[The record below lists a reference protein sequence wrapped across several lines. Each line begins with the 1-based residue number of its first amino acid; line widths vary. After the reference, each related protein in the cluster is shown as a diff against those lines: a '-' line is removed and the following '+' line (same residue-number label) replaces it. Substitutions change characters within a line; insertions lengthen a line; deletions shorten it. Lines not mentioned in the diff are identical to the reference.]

1 MGEAAKI
8 SLKAIGKQDTHL
20 LSRDPEE
27 SFFNYNNNTRH
38 SAFRKYHKIH
48 TVSSGVS
55 PSWPFGETVRVELNP
70 KNMGDL
76 LNNIWIQLKLP
87 DWDFENIT
95 FNETTQRILFGG
107 KTLAEFGFTGETK
120 EEQFRNWWLAGAPNT
135 VGIQLPIFSFP
146 DFKSFLSFNEQ
157 FDNLLVSLLPADL
170 FLTIPGEVLLMLRRV
185 WTRQTPGSPNVLVQI
200 GIDPITNEYRDT
212 GTIVPSDI
220 VAVLDGTTPVE
231 DLTTQLLQQY
241 LNQNVFDTLPEIV
254 KQVIFFEVDSPTQE
268 LPEIA
273 SWAWDMQM
281 LGRKIIKSVKFK
293 VDNQTVEE
301 ITADW
306 CIIHDNLYTTDSQKM
321 NANTLYN
328 RNIVGGETS
337 QPSGQKAAQSN
348 ELFIHIPFFF
358 SHNYAGDVYSENNQD
373 KAPFPLCA
381 IHNQKI
387 TLEIEFFKQSFFT
400 LYNQSRADNLSTR
413 GSPVVPPIKKMPEFN
428 IITEEI
434 SLSPEE
440 RLYFM
445 QPNKE
450 FVYDFVFKHSDIP
463 LETDKRDFIIQ
474 LEPKV
479 PVKCFHWFF
488 RYEGYEDEYE
498 YRSLPVDDLDYVNE
512 WYYSTTANR
521 FNFTR
526 SQIDRMDEPHLLKS
540 AYFMLYNERLPN
552 ISNNNREYFFS
563 YTPMRSRLSRSAT
576 DVTRS
581 YDFEPPVPNYLLNYI
596 YTYNFALYPK
606 STLSSGFLDFS
617 NLDSEKTKLHIEMV
631 DNINLQYG
639 TNSVLVNPT
648 YKFHMY
654 YTGYK
659 KLTFSGGF
667 LLQT

>member
-1 MGEAAKI
+1 
-8 SLKAIGKQDTHL
+8 
-20 LSRDPEE
+20 
-27 SFFNYNNNTRH
+27 
-38 SAFRKYHKIH
+38 
-48 TVSSGVS
+48 
-55 PSWPFGETVRVELNP
+55 
-70 KNMGDL
+70 
-76 LNNIWIQLKLP
+76 
-87 DWDFENIT
+87 
-95 FNETTQRILFGG
+95 
-107 KTLAEFGFTGETK
+107 
-120 EEQFRNWWLAGAPNT
+120 
-135 VGIQLPIFSFP
+135 
-146 DFKSFLSFNEQ
+146 
-157 FDNLLVSLLPADL
+157 
-170 FLTIPGEVLLMLRRV
+170 
-185 WTRQTPGSPNVLVQI
+185 
-200 GIDPITNEYRDT
+200 
-212 GTIVPSDI
+212 
-220 VAVLDGTTPVE
+220 
-231 DLTTQLLQQY
+231 
-241 LNQNVFDTLPEIV
+241 
-254 KQVIFFEVDSPTQE
+254 
-268 LPEIA
+268 
-273 SWAWDMQM
+273 MQM

-293 VDNQTVEE
+293 VDNQTLEE

-358 SHNYAGDVYSENNQD
+358 SHNYAGDVYLENNQD

-400 LYNQSRADNLSTR
+400 LYNQNRADNLSTR
-413 GSPVVPPIKKMPEFN
+413 GPPVVPPIKKMPEFK
-428 IITEEI
+428 IVTEEI

-450 FVYDFVFKHSDIP
+450 LVYDFAFKHSDIP
-463 LETDKRDFIIQ
+463 LEPEKRDFIVQ

-488 RYEGYEDEYE
+488 RYEGYEDEDE
-498 YRSLPVDDLDYVNE
+498 YRSLPVDDLNYVNE
-512 WYYSTTANR
+512 WYYSMTANR

-526 SQIDRMDEPHLLKS
+526 SQIDDMDEPHLLKS

-552 ISNNNREYFFS
+552 VSSNNREYFFS

-606 STLSSGFLDFS
+606 STSSSGFLDFS
-617 NLDSEKTKLHIEMV
+617 RLDSEKTKLHLEMV
-631 DNINLQYG
+631 DNTDLQYG
-639 TNSVLVNPT
+639 NGAGTLSNPI

-659 KLTFSGGF
+659 KLTFNGGF